1 MAFLIRIV
9 IALVALTATFASAG
23 LLPVAFTDADSI
35 KGVVVDARTRKSIA
49 GVEVT
54 VGTSERSKTV
64 RTNADGTFFVPS
76 QRHIEVPI
84 MGGRDAYV
92 PVPTH
97 LFITRT
103 GYASIVRKIK
113 PSFASPFDPPKL
125 QNIGVIAL
133 APK

>member
-1 MAFLIRIV
+1 MIRTSIMLI
-9 IALVALTATFASAG
+9 ACATTLASAG
-23 LLPVAFTDADSI
+23 LLPTIFTDTDTI
-35 KGVVVDARTRKSIA
+35 EGVVVDARTRKPIA

-64 RTNADGTFFVPS
+64 RTKTDGSFVIPS

-92 PVPTH
+92 SIPTH
-97 LFITRT
+97 LFITQA
-103 GYASIVRKIK
+103 GYASLVRELK
-113 PSFASPFDPPKL
+113 PSSRSPFDPPKL

-133 APK
+133 TPKPR